1 MTNYI
6 QNGTGTPVAYEEGE
20 HMGLVN
26 ARAERNNLLAESD
39 RYVVSDFPTE
49 KLEEWKTYRQALR
62 DFVFPS
68 VPVNEEDVWNEPVFP
83 AKPE

>member
-20 HMGLVN
+20 NMGLVN

-62 DFVFPS
+62 DFVFPA

>member
-6 QNGTGTPVAYEEGE
+6 QNGSGTPVAYEEDDF
-20 HMGLVN
+20 MALAV
-26 ARAERNNLLAESD
+26 AKAKRNNLLAESD

-62 DFVFPS
+62 DFVFPPA
-68 VPVNEEDVWNEPVFP
+68 PVNEEDVWNEPVFP